1 MLQPA
6 IDKCASLEAG
16 FTLIEVLCAATIAA
30 FSIVSLYNGL
40 ATSLSATDRLDRH
53 FGARILA
60 ESVLAEVASEP
71 RWMPQSKHG
80 ISGQYNWQLDV
91 LPAAGALGRIRP
103 EGLALYDV
111 TLAVAWAPK
120 GHLEIKTVRL
130 GASP

>member
-1 MLQPA
+1 MLHPA
-6 IDKCASLEAG
+6 IDKCASSEAG
-16 FTLIEVLCAATIAA
+16 FTLIEVLCSATIAA
-30 FSIVSLYNGL
+30 FSIVSLYSGL

-53 FGARILA
+53 LGARIVA
-60 ESVLAEVASEP
+60 ESVLAEEASEP

-80 ISGQYNWQLDV
+80 TSGQYNWQLDV

-111 TLAVAWAPK
+111 TLVVAWAPK